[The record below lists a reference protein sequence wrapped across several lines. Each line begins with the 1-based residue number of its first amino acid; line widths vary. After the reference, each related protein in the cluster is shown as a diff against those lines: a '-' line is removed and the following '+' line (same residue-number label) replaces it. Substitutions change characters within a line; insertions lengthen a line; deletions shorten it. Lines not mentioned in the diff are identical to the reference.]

1 MKYGLIILTFL
12 CCFSIASSAQ
22 LKYGIR
28 KANAFFTEWTPGTI
42 RANDNGD
49 PEFQGPDTINTI
61 YIETTGGPIKWI
73 SAWKDGKSFSVTTTI
88 IHDRPVEVGVNRA
101 NNAKVTLRP
110 QKGNQLWLLQLEKKG
125 TSSKPPVR
133 AKKGEIILQGKY
145 GGKLFI
151 KKITSQIGLESLPS
165 V

>member
-1 MKYGLIILTFL
+1 MKYGPIIFICL
-12 CCFSIASSAQ
+12 CCTSVASSAQ
-22 LKYGIR
+22 SKYGIR
-28 KANAFFTEWTPGTI
+28 RTDAFLTERTPGTI

-151 KKITSQIGLESLPS
+151 QKITSQIGLESLPS